1 MAKQEAI
8 MPKRAIPLTTTS
20 ANQAAPRE
28 KLYKLFDGDGLY
40 LEVQPGGSKSWR
52 MKYRQK
58 NGRENVLTFGR
69 YPDISIAQAR
79 EYAHTARQMLK
90 HELDPRTEFNWQKLN
105 PPPAPIP
112 LERLLG
118 ETDWERVQASIVL
131 VARHT
136 IQHLEATLFP
146 AIANIPT
153 NAARNSIQ
161 RASARQI
168 ENAGLLDICRRLE
181 DIATAL
187 AGTYLRT
194 GMNADELVFAMKD
207 RRDRTRRASDI
218 ADFKPRA

>member
-1 MAKQEAI
+1 
-8 MPKRAIPLTTTS
+8 MPKRAVPLTP
-20 ANQAAPRE
+20 ANADQAAPRE

-40 LEVQPGGSKSWR
+40 LEVQPSGAKSWR
-52 MKYRQK
+52 MKYHQK

-112 LERLLG
+112 LERLLD
-118 ETDWERVQASIVL
+118 EADWEHVQASILL

-136 IQHLEATLFP
+136 IRQLGATLFP
-146 AIANIPT
+146 AIAAIPT
-153 NAARNSIQ
+153 NAVHSSIQ

-168 ENAGLLDICRRLE
+168 EKAGLQDIYHRLE
-181 DIATAL
+181 GIATAL
-187 AGTYLRT
+187 TGTYLLT
-194 GMNADELVFAMKD
+194 GMSADQLVFAMKD

-218 ADFKPRA
+218 ADFKPPA

>member
-1 MAKQEAI
+1 
-8 MPKRAIPLTTTS
+8 MPKRAAPLTP
-20 ANQAAPRE
+20 ANADQAAPRE

-40 LEVQPGGSKSWR
+40 LEVQPSGAKSWR
-52 MKYRQK
+52 MKYHQK

-112 LERLLG
+112 LESLLD
-118 ETDWERVQASIVL
+118 EADWERVQASIL
-131 VARHT
+131 RVARHT
-136 IQHLEATLFP
+136 IRHLGAILFP
-146 AIANIPT
+146 AIAAIPT
-153 NAARNSIQ
+153 DAVRSSIQ

-168 ENAGLLDICRRLE
+168 EKAGLQDIYHQLE
-181 DIATAL
+181 GLATAL
-187 AGTYLRT
+187 TDTYLLT
-194 GMNADELVFAMKD
+194 GMSTDELGIAMKD

-218 ADFKPRA
+218 ADLKPRG

>member
-1 MAKQEAI
+1 
-8 MPKRAIPLTTTS
+8 MPKRPTPLTL
-20 ANQAAPRE
+20 ARADQAAPRE

-40 LEVQPGGSKSWR
+40 LEVQPSGAKSWR

-69 YPDISIAQAR
+69 YPHISIAQAR

-112 LERLLG
+112 LERLID
-118 ETDWERVQASIVL
+118 ENDWEHVQASIL
-131 VARHT
+131 RVARHT
-136 IQHLEATLFP
+136 IQQLEAALFP
-146 AIANIPT
+146 AIAEIPT
-153 NAARNSIQ
+153 DAVRNSIQ

-168 ENAGLLDICRRLE
+168 EKAGMQDIYHRLE
-181 DIATAL
+181 GIATAL
-187 AGTYLRT
+187 AGTYLLT

-218 ADFKPRA
+218 ADSKPRA